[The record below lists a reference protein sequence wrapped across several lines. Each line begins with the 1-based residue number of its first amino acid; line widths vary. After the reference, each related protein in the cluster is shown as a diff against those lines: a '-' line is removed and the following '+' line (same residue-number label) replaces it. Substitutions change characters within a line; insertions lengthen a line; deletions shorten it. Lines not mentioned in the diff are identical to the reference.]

1 MRNTNL
7 KFKNGY
13 GSVHGEIRKLLK
25 AKKVLRRVDVER
37 HLFSIGIFEG
47 DTGRR
52 LREMEDVLCSPSKA
66 KVNGKVKPVWLYS
79 LTE

>member
-25 AKKVLRRVDVER
+25 AKKS
-37 HLFSIGIFEG
+37 F
-47 DTGRR
+47 
-52 LREMEDVLCSPSKA
+52 KA
-66 KVNGKVKPVWLYS
+66 S
-79 LTE
+79 